1 MTTLT
6 YTKMWASN
14 VNADWST
21 FRWPGVAQTHMM
33 EIESNMSETPDASI
47 SDSSPAGGATSNPLR
62 AATLHDVAHL
72 ARVSFVTVSRVINH
86 PEKVSEDTARRV
98 RAAIKKTGY
107 VPNLLAGGLAKQRS
121 HLVIAVI
128 PTFAHR
134 AFINTV
140 TKLGEA
146 LETAG
151 YQLLVCQSG
160 YAGDNEAALIE
171 SILMRRP
178 DGIVLTTPV
187 RNKAVRTQLQ
197 QRRIPVVETWQLHDD
212 PIDAQVGFDHVE
224 VGRAMGG
231 HMVAKGYRSI
241 GMIWSDDARAQL
253 RRKGCV
259 AALAEAGV
267 KVART
272 ELVPAPASMR
282 QGRQVMGLLLD
293 GRKKLDAVICSID
306 LLAQG
311 ALIEAQ
317 HRGLR
322 VPSDLGIMGF
332 GDFDFAADLEPP
344 LSTVRIDAGQIGLH
358 AAALLLDRF
367 NVVETG
373 EATGRKVEI
382 GFEVIARE
390 SA

>member
-1 MTTLT
+1 M
-6 YTKMWASN
+6 
-14 VNADWST
+14 
-21 FRWPGVAQTHMM
+21 
-33 EIESNMSETPDASI
+33 
-47 SDSSPAGGATSNPLR
+47 SDSTPVDNSAANPLR
-62 AATLHDVAHL
+62 TATLHDVARL

-107 VPNLLAGGLAKQRS
+107 VPNLLAGGLAMQRS
-121 HLVIAVI
+121 RLVIAVI

-134 AFINTV
+134 AFINTI
-140 TKLGEA
+140 TRLGEA
-146 LETAG
+146 LEAAG

-160 YAGDNEAALIE
+160 YAGENEAALIE
-171 SILMRRP
+171 SILKRRP

-187 RNKAVRTQLQ
+187 RNKAVRAQLK

-224 VGRAMGG
+224 AGRAMGG
-231 HMVAKGYRSI
+231 YMAAKGYRSI
-241 GMIWSDDARAQL
+241 GLIWSDDARAQS

-259 AALAEAGV
+259 AALADAGV

-272 ELVPAPASMR
+272 ELVPAPVSMR
-282 QGRQVMGLLLD
+282 QGRQAMGLLLD
-293 GRKKLDAVICSID
+293 GRKKFDAVICSID

-322 VPSDLGIMGF
+322 VPGDLGIMGF

-344 LSTVRIDAGQIGLH
+344 LSTVRIDAGEIGLH
-358 AAALLLDRF
+358 AATLLLDRF
-367 NVVETG
+367 NAADAGDSV
-373 EATGRKVEI
+373 ARKVEI
-382 GFEVIARE
+382 GFEVVARGT
-390 SA
+390 A